1 MRRPARRCS
10 RSAQTEDD
18 VHLHGTAKQALR
30 VLIAAILA
38 DRLSVEEM
46 VWLQLPHMFRLLFKV
61 KVGSKRQVRVRH
73 CVRRPGAS
81 RGLAVSRFPLP
92 LLPPGSPSEAE
103 APRT

>member
-61 KVGSKRQVRVRH
+61 KVGSKRQVRVRPEAGREPCLSRPSCSRSH
-73 CVRRPGAS
+73 SPRRHGT
-81 RGLAVSRFPLP
+81 
-92 LLPPGSPSEAE
+92 GSC
-103 APRT
+103 